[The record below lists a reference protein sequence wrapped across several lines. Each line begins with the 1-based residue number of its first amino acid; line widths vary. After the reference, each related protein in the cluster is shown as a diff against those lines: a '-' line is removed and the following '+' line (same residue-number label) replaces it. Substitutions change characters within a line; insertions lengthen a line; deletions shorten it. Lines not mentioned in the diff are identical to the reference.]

1 MKKMIWLFLLAA
13 LVLAACSEDS
23 EQQGGMH
30 EELLRLTAA
39 TRTPSEAIVNAGE
52 DYSPIQIY
60 LMSGLQKTE
69 GNFIYD
75 PTMKTWSSTIG
86 VKELNN
92 YIFGFSPATAAA
104 GTISPVTTG
113 AADYSAGAKITLT
126 NMKAVGAD
134 DICVVVGVKNSAD
147 PNDTPDFGVFAFD
160 KTGGDNSVCLL
171 LDHLFSAIDFKIKIG
186 PKYNELRDIYLKTM
200 ELRSSL
206 SVTQAVVTLK
216 ANATGTNPMS
226 ITYSQDATTTQSNVV
241 YDYGTDVKSE
251 GKGLKLTAE
260 GTPFV
265 SYCAPLAGID
275 EKLTLVC
282 TYDVYNKKGT
292 RVRENCTAEN
302 RLSGIS
308 GMKMERCKKNT
319 VTLTVEPSYLYQLS
333 EDELDNPTIKI
344 SN

>member
-1 MKKMIWLFLLAA
+1 MKWLFLLAA

-23 EQQGGMH
+23 EQQGGVQGEM
-30 EELLRLTAA
+30 LRLTTA
-39 TRTPSEAIVNAGE
+39 TRTPSEAIVDAGE
-52 DYSPIQIY
+52 DHSPIQIY
-60 LMSGLQKTE
+60 LMSGLKKTE
-69 GNFIYD
+69 GNFIYEA
-75 PTMKTWSSTIG
+75 PVWTSTIG
-86 VKELNN
+86 VKETNN
-92 YIFGFSPATAAA
+92 FIYGFSPATAAA
-104 GTISPVTTG
+104 GTISPITTG
-113 AADYSAGAKITLT
+113 ATDYSAGAKITLT

-171 LDHLFSAIDFKIKIG
+171 LDHLFSAIEFKIKIG

-206 SVTQAVVTLK
+206 SVSQAVVTLK
-216 ANATGTNPMS
+216 ANTEGTNPMT
-226 ITYSQDATTTQSNVV
+226 IEYTQDATTTESNVV
-241 YDYGTDVKSE
+241 YDYGTDVKSD
-251 GKGLKLTAE
+251 GKGLKLTAD

-265 SYCAPLAGID
+265 SYCAPLSGID

-302 RLSGIS
+302 SLSGIS
-308 GMKMERCKKNT
+308 GLKMERCKKNT

-333 EDELDNPTIKI
+333 EDELDNPTITI